1 MYCSYSFVAQEQ
13 KYNMDLELNQ
23 DVVKDESNW
32 NVKGRN
38 ILIRVSKKDKEQE
51 EWWPR
56 ITKDKVKNHFI
67 KVDFDKWIN
76 PDDSGD
82 DKKDP
87 GAGMGDFDPS
97 MM

>member
-1 MYCSYSFVAQEQ
+1 MYSFVAGEQ
-13 KYNMDLELNQ
+13 KFNMDLELNQ
-23 DVVKDESNW
+23 DVVKEESAW

-56 ITKDKVKNHFI
+56 IAAAKTKNHFVTI
-67 KVDFDKWIN
+67 DFDKWVD

-82 DKKDP
+82 EKKPD
-87 GAGMGDFDPS
+87 
-97 MM
+97 